1 MTALYVANCSK
12 SDYLFTYM
20 IFENPK
26 PYHHKIRAGS
36 QICINADTSEID
48 QIIKQHSIYGMQP
61 VDKVTKGFSGLAY
74 RFGKPISIE
83 AIYAGIKQSDQE
95 MIDRALEARK
105 LTAAATDHIIA
116 EKAREFGSRQT
127 APLEIEIVEEKRS
140 PTDQSEGFSETI
152 QVVKQGLEPPPRK
165 SRKSRAA

>member
-1 MTALYVANCSK
+1 MTALYVANCK
-12 SDYLFTYM
+12 KCDYLFTYM
-20 IFENPK
+20 LVENPK

-48 QIIKQHSIYGMQP
+48 QIIKQHSLYGMQP
-61 VDKVTKGFSGLAY
+61 VEKVTKGFSGLAY
-74 RFGKPISIE
+74 RLGKPISVD
-83 AIYAGIKQSDQE
+83 AIHNGFKQNDQE

-105 LTAAATDHIIA
+105 LTAAATDHIMA

-127 APLEIEIVEEKRS
+127 APLEIEIVEEKRN

-152 QVVKQGLEPPPRK
+152 QVVKQGLEPPARK
-165 SRKSRAA
+165 SKKSRTS